1 MSAVL
6 DNPSFGSAPVV
17 DLNDARPRRW
27 GWWLLVLGLGGFL
40 AWATLAPLD
49 AAVTSSGSVVV
60 SSSRKL
66 VQPVSGGKVAA
77 ILARDGDQVVAGQ
90 VLLRLDSTQSRALL
104 DIARGQWLVAMATQA
119 RLSAENQ
126 GLPAVDFPPALL
138 ELGNDARVAEV
149 MELQTRLLESR
160 RQTRSNEMQSLEAT
174 LRGLE
179 YQAQGHEAARL
190 AKESQS
196 RMLREELRNQR
207 TLADEGFFPR
217 NRVSEQERLF
227 AGIQGGVAEDSSS
240 VGRTRQAIAEVRARI
255 ATRQQE
261 FRKDIESQLSDIQRE
276 TSGLESRMR
285 GLEFDLANT
294 EVRAPVSGTIMGASV
309 HTVGGVVS
317 AGTALMELVPKDDPL
332 RVEAQLPVHMVDK
345 VRPGLPVHVL
355 FSALNQ
361 ASTPHIEGRVVQ
373 VSADALADSRQN
385 TNYFKVVVEVTPQG
399 MTQLQH
405 QEIRAGMPAEVFIK
419 TGERTFMSYLLK
431 PLLDRMNR
439 AFIEP

>member
-6 DNPSFGSAPVV
+6 DNTPFGSAPVV

-27 GWWLLVLGLGGFL
+27 GWWLLVLGLGGFM
-40 AWATLAPLD
+40 AWAALAPLD

-60 SSSRKL
+60 SGSRKL

-77 ILARDGDQVVAGQ
+77 ILAHDGDQVVAGQ

-119 RLSAENQ
+119 RLTAESQ
-126 GLPAVDFPPALL
+126 GMPDVDFPPELL
-138 ELGNDARVAEV
+138 ELGNDTRVAEV
-149 MELQTRLLESR
+149 MELQSRLLESR

-179 YQAQGHEAARL
+179 FQAQGHEAARL
-190 AKESQS
+190 AKETQS

-217 NRVSEQERLF
+217 NRVSEQERVF
-227 AGIQGGVAEDSSS
+227 AGIQGGVAEDTSS

-294 EVRAPVSGTIMGASV
+294 DVRAPVTGTVMGASV

-317 AGTALMELVPKDDPL
+317 AGAPVMELVPKDDPL

-439 AFIEP
+439 ALIEP

>member
-294 EVRAPVSGTIMGASV
+294 EVRAPVSGTVMGASV

>member
-1 MSAVL
+1 M
-6 DNPSFGSAPVV
+6 
-17 DLNDARPRRW
+17 
-27 GWWLLVLGLGGFL
+27 
-40 AWATLAPLD
+40 AWAALAPLD

-60 SSSRKL
+60 SGSRKL

-77 ILARDGDQVVAGQ
+77 ILAHDGDQVVAGQ

-119 RLSAENQ
+119 RLTAESQ
-126 GLPAVDFPPALL
+126 GMPDVDFPPELL
-138 ELGNDARVAEV
+138 ELGNDTRVAEV
-149 MELQTRLLESR
+149 MELQSRLLESR

-179 YQAQGHEAARL
+179 FQAQGHEAARL
-190 AKESQS
+190 AKETQS

-217 NRVSEQERLF
+217 NRVSEQERVF
-227 AGIQGGVAEDSSS
+227 AGIQGGVAEDTSS

-294 EVRAPVSGTIMGASV
+294 DVRAPVTGTVMGASV

-317 AGTALMELVPKDDPL
+317 AGAPVMELVPKDDPL

-439 AFIEP
+439 ALIEP

>member
-294 EVRAPVSGTIMGASV
+294 EVRAPVSGTVLGASV

>member
-6 DNPSFGSAPVV
+6 DNPSLGSAPVV

-27 GWWLLVLGLGGFL
+27 GWCLLVLGLGGFL

-60 SSSRKL
+60 SGSRKL

-77 ILARDGDQVVAGQ
+77 ILARDGDQVVVGQ

-190 AKESQS
+190 AKENQS

-227 AGIQGGVAEDSSS
+227 AGIQGGLAEDSSS

-294 EVRAPVSGTIMGASV
+294 EVRAPVTGTVMGAAV

-317 AGTALMELVPKDDPL
+317 AGAPVMELVPKDDLL

-345 VRPGLPVHVL
+345 VRSGLPVHVL

-439 AFIEP
+439 ALIEP

>member
-6 DNPSFGSAPVV
+6 DNTPFGSAPVV

-27 GWWLLVLGLGGFL
+27 GWWLLVLGLGGFM

-60 SSSRKL
+60 SGSRKL

-126 GLPAVDFPPALL
+126 GLAAVDFPPELL

-149 MELQTRLLESR
+149 MELQSRLLESR
-160 RQTRSNEMQSLEAT
+160 RQTRNNEMQSLEAT

-179 YQAQGHEAARL
+179 YQAQGHEAARQ
-190 AKESQS
+190 AKETQS

-240 VGRTRQAIAEVRARI
+240 VGRTRQAIVEVRARI

-294 EVRAPVSGTIMGASV
+294 EVRAPATGTVMGASV

-317 AGTALMELVPKDDPL
+317 AGTPLMELVPKDDPL

-439 AFIEP
+439 ALIEP

>member
-104 DIARGQWLVAMATQA
+104 DIARGQWLVAMATPA

-294 EVRAPVSGTIMGASV
+294 EVRAPVSGTVLGASV

>member
-294 EVRAPVSGTIMGASV
+294 EVRAPVSGTVLGASV

-431 PLLDRMNR
+431 PLLDRINR

>member
-6 DNPSFGSAPVV
+6 DNTPFGSAPVV

-27 GWWLLVLGLGGFL
+27 GWWLLVLGLGGFM

-60 SSSRKL
+60 SGSRKL

-90 VLLRLDSTQSRALL
+90 VLLRLDSTQSRSLL

-126 GLPAVDFPPALL
+126 GLAAVDFPPELL

-149 MELQTRLLESR
+149 MELQSRLLESR
-160 RQTRSNEMQSLEAT
+160 RQTRNNEMQSLEAT

-179 YQAQGHEAARL
+179 YQAQGHEAARQ
-190 AKESQS
+190 AKETQS

-240 VGRTRQAIAEVRARI
+240 VGRTRQAIVEVRARI

-294 EVRAPVSGTIMGASV
+294 EVRAPATGSVMGASV

-317 AGTALMELVPKDDPL
+317 AGTPLMELVPKDDPL

-439 AFIEP
+439 ALIEP

>member
-6 DNPSFGSAPVV
+6 HDTPFGSTSVV

-27 GWWLLVLGLGGFL
+27 GWWLLLLGLGAFFS
-40 AWATLAPLD
+40 WAALAPLD

-60 SSSRKL
+60 SGSRKL

-77 ILARDGDQVVAGQ
+77 ILAHDGDQVTAGQ

-119 RLSAENQ
+119 RLTAENQ
-126 GLPAVDFPPALL
+126 GLSAVDFPPALL

-149 MELQTRLLESR
+149 MELQSRLLDAR

-179 YQAQGHEAARL
+179 FQVQGHEAARL
-190 AKESQS
+190 AKETQS

-294 EVRAPVSGTIMGASV
+294 EVRAPVTGTVMGVSV

-317 AGTALMELVPKDDPL
+317 AGTPVMELVPKDDPL

-439 AFIEP
+439 ALIEP

>member
-6 DNPSFGSAPVV
+6 DNTPFGSAPVV

-27 GWWLLVLGLGGFL
+27 GWWLLVLGLGGFM

-60 SSSRKL
+60 SGSRKL

-126 GLPAVDFPPALL
+126 GLAAVDFPPELL

-149 MELQTRLLESR
+149 MELQSRLLESR
-160 RQTRSNEMQSLEAT
+160 MQTRNNEMQSLEAT

-179 YQAQGHEAARL
+179 YQAQGHEAARQ
-190 AKESQS
+190 AKETQS

-240 VGRTRQAIAEVRARI
+240 VGRTRQAIVEVRARI

-294 EVRAPVSGTIMGASV
+294 EVRAPATGTVMGASV

-317 AGTALMELVPKDDPL
+317 AGTPLMELVPKDDPL

-439 AFIEP
+439 ALIEP

>member
-6 DNPSFGSAPVV
+6 DNPSLGSAPVV

-27 GWWLLVLGLGGFL
+27 GWCLLVLGLGGFL

-60 SSSRKL
+60 SGSRKL

-77 ILARDGDQVVAGQ
+77 ILARDGDQVVVGQ

-190 AKESQS
+190 AKENQS

-294 EVRAPVSGTIMGASV
+294 EVRAPVTGTVMGAAV

-317 AGTALMELVPKDDPL
+317 AGAPVMELVPKDDLL

-345 VRPGLPVHVL
+345 VRSGLPVHVL

-439 AFIEP
+439 ALIEP

>member
-227 AGIQGGVAEDSSS
+227 AGIQGGAAEDSSS

-294 EVRAPVSGTIMGASV
+294 EVRAPVSGTVLGASV

-317 AGTALMELVPKDDPL
+317 AGTALMELLPKDDPL

>member
-294 EVRAPVSGTIMGASV
+294 EVRAPVSGTVMGASV

-317 AGTALMELVPKDDPL
+317 AGAALMELVPKDDPL